1 MKLYKLII
9 RLLFNLDGLSP
20 HHDFH
25 HPKGLALFKASGLP
39 AVHSTQGRGSLI
51 PTLPFGRWSSV
62 QINQQ
67 AGDKKMGI

>member
-25 HPKGLALFKASGLP
+25 HPKGLALFKAPGLP

-51 PTLPFGRWSSV
+51 PKIGKPRESKRKQMKQKT
-62 QINQQ
+62 
-67 AGDKKMGI
+67 

>member
-25 HPKGLALFKASGLP
+25 HPKGLALFKAPGLP

-51 PTLPFGRWSSV
+51 PKIG
-62 QINQQ
+62 
-67 AGDKKMGI
+67 K